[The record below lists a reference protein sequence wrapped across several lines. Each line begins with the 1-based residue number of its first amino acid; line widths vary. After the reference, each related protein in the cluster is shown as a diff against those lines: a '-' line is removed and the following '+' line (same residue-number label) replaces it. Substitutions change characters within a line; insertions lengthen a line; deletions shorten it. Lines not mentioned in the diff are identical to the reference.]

1 MEQEHRDAIQR
12 NFTSLVER
20 TDLESMVTAL
30 HEKGVFSTQMIEPY
44 QVSGSSC
51 FIIIE
56 SSQR

>member
-44 QVSGSSC
+44 QVSGS
-51 FIIIE
+51 FF
-56 SSQR
+56 